1 MNAICTIT
9 LKNIYR
15 LLVSNDYPIYTTGVF
30 SEKSRRGLT
39 LLKFWHAIL
48 PSSWQSG
55 SYGNRIWRTGESWNR
70 YHSELCNRKPEFAY
84 YHAYTEEILSDLSVE
99 QFLELMSH
107 FETLL
112 RERNA
117 NISTL
122 EKKTEAMLRRAATED
137 DLIPEESIRS
147 LHSAFSNCT
156 DPDLSLFR
164 NAWVLSM
171 LTILAIIGPDMQ
183 NQRVQSFLRDSRFS
197 LDSICSLVKKK
208 NAHRLE
214 ILTADD
220 IESAAKPVPG
230 EFFFGRSSEL
240 FDLYDAYRLQDKVL
254 ITGPHGIGKTELVR
268 QLIHTLTEQDEV
280 QRIAVVHF
288 RDTLADSLREA
299 FPGISPEALPELL
312 HGSQDL
318 LVIDD
323 AVWLPEEAA
332 LWQQLADLNCP
343 VFVTSVNLSLPD
355 YQTLP
360 LEPLSPEAAA
370 LLFRRHLQR
379 ILSEAD
385 KNQLHELL
393 ADPAK
398 RIPETAIRL
407 AQKHDILEKY
417 AE

>member
-1 MNAICTIT
+1 MNATCTIT

-15 LLVSNDYPIYTTGVF
+15 LLVSSDYPIYTTGVF
-30 SEKSRRGLT
+30 SEKNRRGLT

-48 PSSWQSG
+48 PSSWQNG
-55 SYGNRIWRTGESWNR
+55 SYGSRIWRSGESWNR

-112 RERNA
+112 REQNA

-137 DLIPEESIRS
+137 DLIPAKDIRD
-147 LHSAFSNCT
+147 LHTAFSDCT

-171 LTILAIIGPDMQ
+171 LTILAIIGPDIQ
-183 NQRVQSFLRDSRFS
+183 NRRVQSFLGDSRFS
-197 LDSICSLVKKK
+197 LDGICSLVKKK
-208 NAHRLE
+208 NDHRLE
-214 ILTADD
+214 ILTTGGFRPA
-220 IESAAKPVPG
+220 EEPVPG
-230 EFFFGRSSEL
+230 EFFFGRSGEL
-240 FDLYDAYRLQDKVL
+240 FDLYDAYRLQEKVL

-268 QLIHTLTEQDEV
+268 QLIHTLTEQDEL

-288 RDTLADSLREA
+288 QGTLGDSIREA
-299 FPGISPEALPELL
+299 FPGTSSEALPELL

-332 LWQQLADLNCP
+332 LWQQLADLSCP
-343 VFVTSVNLSLPD
+343 VFVTATDISLPD

-370 LLFRRHLQR
+370 LLFRRHRHQ

-393 ADPAK
+393 NDPAK
-398 RIPETAIRL
+398 RIPEVAIRL
-407 AQKHDILEKY
+407 AKKHDILEKS